1 MIKKSVE
8 IIRELTEFTYMS
20 PALEWSMAYVYWIF
34 PISFGLM
41 TIRIIQVDVMKYV
54 FKIKITDVDSVD
66 IEEIREP
73 LVQAKKI

>member
-1 MIKKSVE
+1 
-8 IIRELTEFTYMS
+8 MS